1 MKTKIDKLVC
11 FDVESSGVSVEDDRI
26 IQAFVGKMGLD
37 GEWIEKR
44 EWLIDP
50 GVEIP
55 EGASNVHGYT
65 TERIR
70 EVGRKDA
77 DAAIFEIYCTILE
90 WTSENS
96 PLVIFN
102 ARYDTSILDR
112 ELGRQGKRFDMTG
125 ISIVDPF
132 VCDKAKFKYRKGSRK
147 LVDVAPHY
155 GVSTEGSLHDAMV
168 DCRVT
173 GHIAAKQIESWQG
186 TLAGLHDK
194 QVGWASEQA
203 SSLEDYFDRSG
214 KREPD
219 GSKIIIDRQWPM
231 KERTW

>member
-1 MKTKIDKLVC
+1 MKTKVDKLVC
-11 FDVESSGVSVEDDRI
+11 FDVESTGVSVEDDRI
-26 IQAFVGKMGLD
+26 IQAFVGLMGMD

-50 GVEIP
+50 GIEVP
-55 EGASNVHGYT
+55 QGASDVHGYT

-90 WTSENS
+90 WTNVNS

-112 ELGRQGKRFDMTG
+112 ELGRQHKRFDMTG
-125 ISIVDPF
+125 ISVVDPF

-147 LVDVAPHY
+147 LVDVAPIY
-155 GVSTEGSLHDAMV
+155 GVPVEHNAHDASA
-168 DCRVT
+168 DCLMT
-173 GHIAAKQIESWQG
+173 GRIAAKQIESWQG